1 MPDFPIFPQVRLIC
15 FQLCNLRDY
24 MPLFSNILKLAV
36 GELQTTSLT
45 MIMKAKHNK
54 KQGGSAK
61 ILNKIM
67 TQIDLKFTDF
77 SIMD

>member
-1 MPDFPIFPQVRLIC
+1 
-15 FQLCNLRDY
+15 
-24 MPLFSNILKLAV
+24 
-36 GELQTTSLT
+36 

-77 SIMD
+77 CIMD

>member
-1 MPDFPIFPQVRLIC
+1 MSLV
-15 FQLCNLRDY
+15 
-24 MPLFSNILKLAV
+24 SNILKLAL
-36 GELQTTSLT
+36 GELETTSLT

-54 KQGGSAK
+54 KQGVSAK

-77 SIMD
+77 YIMD